1 MRHSTCTATFSYSC
15 LGVEEGG
22 REGHKQESW
31 PPPSPARMKANS
43 AERLLA
49 QSIGRTRTAGSS
61 FLVNLQAWPQP
72 LAAART
78 VEAELA
84 RASESTRLRSAVL
97 HVGGTTGS
105 DATQLRNAT
114 PVDRATHFQD
124 VANLVRT
131 VGEAKLPVVAM
142 LDGCATGGAL
152 GLGAHATACVV
163 TERTRVALPGP
174 LHGFVPESF
183 ASFQL
188 ARLPV
193 PGLGAYV
200 ALTGAALSGQELVEV
215 GLATHSTES
224 QASWRIERE
233 LTRQRSRHLGQLLRT
248 IELGCIEPAWRE
260 YDEGDALYYAEGI
273 AECFAEATVASILAK
288 LDAGGTAWHAQA
300 AYAVRLASPLAAAA
314 TLHGIRHAATLDC
327 WAVALQAESRLCAA
341 AAGAADCASGAASLE
356 RAKRAMLH
364 TEASLAAFAKADA
377 DAGADDADADDEGA
391 EGGGAEGGGSGA
403 TEAEAGEA
411 LSAATG
417 SAAET
422 APAGT
427 ARGARWEHASVEEVA
442 KAGALAGYMAAI
454 EGRS

>member
-1 MRHSTCTATFSYSC
+1 MLRNFVCIFYLYRNRNRELLC

-22 REGHKQESW
+22 AHTQESW

-61 FLVNLQAWPQP
+61 FLVNLRAWPQP

-200 ALTGAALSGQELVEV
+200 ALTGAAV
-215 GLATHSTES
+215 
-224 QASWRIERE
+224 R
-233 LTRQRSRHLGQLLRT
+233 RQDPR
-248 IELGCIEPAWRE
+248 
-260 YDEGDALYYAEGI
+260 
-273 AECFAEATVASILAK
+273 
-288 LDAGGTAWHAQA
+288 A
-300 AYAVRLASPLAAAA
+300 AR
-314 TLHGIRHAATLDC
+314 
-327 WAVALQAESRLCAA
+327 
-341 AAGAADCASGAASLE
+341 ASGCVTS
-356 RAKRAMLH
+356 
-364 TEASLAAFAKADA
+364 T
-377 DAGADDADADDEGA
+377 
-391 EGGGAEGGGSGA
+391 
-403 TEAEAGEA
+403 
-411 LSAATG
+411 
-417 SAAET
+417 
-422 APAGT
+422 P
-427 ARGARWEHASVEEVA
+427 
-442 KAGALAGYMAAI
+442 
-454 EGRS
+454 